1 MHFIVGP
8 ETLDSVTETGNCTYK
23 PTSMAMD
30 APGAPFVSPNVLVN
44 KAPLSFYSSMGHMPG
59 TVTPIKKVLI
69 DPRPCIPGVR
79 TIIPTKNK
87 TVFINGKL
95 VAVQGDKISITTD
108 AGPAP
113 RQILGP
119 YQHLNVMIE
128 SPMNDT
134 TL

>member
-79 TIIPTKNK
+79 T
-87 TVFINGKL
+87 KL